1 MGGCV
6 SVQNRRTGTVPRQQ
20 KKYTFKSRKSRKIT
34 ACASRARKHQK
45 TDNFEFVHVET
56 AETCQKSEGLNL
68 TFHVTQLKWHHSQIG
83 PNGTLCDSLIL
94 YFETLHEDIKLLIA
108 TYFRLQGYARRN
120 HGSILSAFLKSLI
133 PMMISGVSLEVE
145 YIHIEYTFYIP
156 FQSLYS

>member
-108 TYFRLQGYARRN
+108 TFFSLAGLCQEESWFDSL
-120 HGSILSAFLKSLI
+120 SILEESDSDDDFRSVF
-133 PMMISGVSLEVE
+133 GG
-145 YIHIEYTFYIP
+145 
-156 FQSLYS
+156 